1 MASEQQQAAPSVVV
15 VSADENPK
23 NGTKSC
29 ISSKIDVNGTSTSSK
44 ASSAITVNSL
54 EASIVARYTA
64 ASIVVAI
71 FAIWGKYTFVTDGVP
86 GGTIPLHSWTV
97 PVAMNILYLISLPLL
112 RMFTNKVLNPI
123 VEVKSLL
130 REAMLIYNVG
140 QVLLNGWMVYMFLYA
155 VCFNGHPFMGG
166 ATDLVETGATYA
178 VWVHYCDKYLEY
190 LDTYFMVLRGRMDQV
205 SFLHVYHHT
214 SISVAWWIGLKVYP
228 GGDSYFG
235 ALLNSIIH
243 VMMYSYYAMSLMKI
257 PCPWKKYLT
266 QAQLCQFTLVV
277 VFSIVQMLSPFVEHT
292 RESYFGH
299 FVQDFEMISLFVLF
313 MGFYR
318 KAYSKKMTEKTAEKV
333 ETKQVSKS
341 VRTSSKK
348 EDASVE
354 TQSLS
359 SEISE
364 EEATAA
370 AASPK

>member
-1 MASEQQQAAPSVVV
+1 
-15 VSADENPK
+15 
-23 NGTKSC
+23 
-29 ISSKIDVNGTSTSSK
+29 
-44 ASSAITVNSL
+44 
-54 EASIVARYTA
+54 
-64 ASIVVAI
+64 
-71 FAIWGKYTFVTDGVP
+71 
-86 GGTIPLHSWTV
+86 
-97 PVAMNILYLISLPLL
+97 
-112 RMFTNKVLNPI
+112 
-123 VEVKSLL
+123 
-130 REAMLIYNVG
+130 
-140 QVLLNGWMVYMFLYA
+140 
-155 VCFNGHPFMGG
+155 
-166 ATDLVETGATYA
+166 
-178 VWVHYCDKYLEY
+178 
-190 LDTYFMVLRGRMDQV
+190 
-205 SFLHVYHHT
+205 
-214 SISVAWWIGLKVYP
+214 
-228 GGDSYFG
+228 
-235 ALLNSIIH
+235 
-243 VMMYSYYAMSLMKI
+243 MSLMKI